1 VTPAAVSTRAR
12 ALPPPPLPSYQVDTP
27 RPSPRTNRTRRAPH
41 PVLIGH
47 AASLTPYALT
57 QVLERTSVL
66 VTPEG
71 VEARFTVALPA
82 AGRSILGQ
90 KAAHILTDAL
100 PGSPPPPYGETIT
113 PC

>member
-1 VTPAAVSTRAR
+1 M
-12 ALPPPPLPSYQVDTP
+12 
-27 RPSPRTNRTRRAPH
+27 
-41 PVLIGH
+41 
-47 AASLTPYALT
+47 
-57 QVLERTSVL
+57 L

>member
-1 VTPAAVSTRAR
+1 VRTKGAILLLFPPAVALPPARSTLNSSALTPAAVSTRAR
-12 ALPPPPLPSYQVDTP
+12 
-27 RPSPRTNRTRRAPH
+27 
-41 PVLIGH
+41 
-47 AASLTPYALT
+47 ALT

-90 KAAHILTDAL
+90 KAAHILTEAL
-100 PGSPPPPYGETIT
+100 PGSPPPSYGETIT
-113 PC
+113 PRYERTNAACWSFI